1 MISHST
7 ISRRGGFLGLAAGI
21 CALIVGLCML
31 APAQSAYAADTDQTG
46 KIGMHRMY
54 NPNSGEHFYTAS
66 TFERNSLITNGWQ
79 YEGTG
84 WLAPATSDT
93 PVYRLYSG
101 TDHHYTTSLEEK
113 EHLEKVGWSYE
124 DIGWYSADKKTGE
137 PLYRQ
142 FNPNVD
148 PQADYNNSGSHNYTT
163 SKAENDSLVKTGWNE
178 EGIGWYALVNDSTI
192 ENDGSYVAVEADMNL
207 KGSGTGSHA
216 KVDISSTAGN
226 AVASFGIQYEQNMS
240 YKYSQFPNNT
250 CFLVENVMSHATEA
264 GPEGKEYFYVSPA
277 ELGSTA
283 RVRIAWFKDDN
294 TLRFYVNGR
303 EISRTAATFAD
314 GTFIVATEGSVAHN
328 GDQIDAAF
336 SNVKV
341 KGKGGMVDLKWDLE
355 DHFGLKG
362 AVSKGSN
369 GLPSMTVTG
378 TANIPGINPATG
390 TPWDWDTC
398 FQTTDPTTGTSG
410 HPLSAT
416 IKAAIL

>member
-1 MISHST
+1 MASRST
-7 ISRRGGFLGLAAGI
+7 GTLRKGFSCFAMGVCAA
-21 CALIVGLCML
+21 IVGLCL
-31 APAQSAYAADTDQTG
+31 CASPQDAYADSNDQTD

-66 TFERNSLITNGWQ
+66 TFERNSLVNSGWQ

-84 WLAPATSDT
+84 WLAPATSPT

-101 TDHHYTTSLEEK
+101 TDHHYTTSVEEK
-113 EHLEKVGWSYE
+113 EYLEKQGWSYE
-124 DIGWYSADKKTGE
+124 DIGWYSADESTGE

-148 PQADYNNSGSHNYTT
+148 PSAPTNNSGSHNYTT
-163 SKAENDSLVKTGWNE
+163 SKMENDSLVATGWNA

-192 ENDGSYVAVEADMNL
+192 EDDGSYVAVEADMNL
-207 KGSGTGSHA
+207 EGSGTGYHA

-283 RVRIAWFKDDN
+283 RVRIAWFKGDN

-303 EISRTAATFAD
+303 EISRTAATFED
-314 GTFIVATEGSVAHN
+314 GTFIVAAEGSVAHD

-341 KGKGGMVDLKWDLE
+341 KGKGTMRDLQWDQE
-355 DHFGLKG
+355 DHFGLKS
-362 AVSKGSN
+362 AVTTGSD

-378 TANIPGINPATG
+378 AADIPGINPETG
-390 TPWDWDTC
+390 TAWDWDTC
-398 FQTTDPTTGTSG
+398 FKATDPTTGTSG